1 MSSKDLVP
9 TAESGLVEISKR
21 IEKVNSSLEDMDEA
35 AITHR
40 IKNFRSLMD
49 KKNTYERALS
59 NLIVEKERSTSSL
72 KEIGTKISS
81 LEDRKKKYYE
91 NEKIAEEISKLEKR
105 RRSLERDLSSSK
117 KSLGGCEDRMYELI
131 EHRGSCEQRISFLTD
146 RIEERQRLRSQY
158 TAYDLFK
165 VCMDSNGIGSDIIK
179 KCLPV
184 INEEI
189 AKILV
194 DIVPFEI
201 FFEIEE
207 RKLEI
212 YIRHPKHEPRLIEM
226 ASGAEKT
233 IAAMAI
239 RLALTKIG
247 NLPTSDIFILDE
259 PATALD
265 ADNMDGFIDILEML
279 KNQFKTVILIS
290 HLDVLKECVDSEIV
304 IDKKNGFAH
313 VEI

>member
-1 MSSKDLVP
+1 
-9 TAESGLVEISKR
+9 
-21 IEKVNSSLEDMDEA
+21 
-35 AITHR
+35 
-40 IKNFRSLMD
+40 
-49 KKNTYERALS
+49 
-59 NLIVEKERSTSSL
+59 
-72 KEIGTKISS
+72 
-81 LEDRKKKYYE
+81 
-91 NEKIAEEISKLEKR
+91 
-105 RRSLERDLSSSK
+105 
-117 KSLGGCEDRMYELI
+117 
-131 EHRGSCEQRISFLTD
+131 
-146 RIEERQRLRSQY
+146 
-158 TAYDLFK
+158 
-165 VCMDSNGIGSDIIK
+165 MDSNGIGSDIIK
-179 KCLPV
+179 RCLPV

-201 FFEIEE
+201 FFQIEE

-212 YIRHPKHEPRLIEM
+212 YIRHSQHEPRLIEM

-265 ADNMDGFIDILEML
+265 AENMDGFISILEML

-290 HLDVLKECVDSEIV
+290 HLDTLKECVDSEIS
-304 IDKKNGFAH
+304 IGKRGGFAH
-313 VEI
+313 IEI